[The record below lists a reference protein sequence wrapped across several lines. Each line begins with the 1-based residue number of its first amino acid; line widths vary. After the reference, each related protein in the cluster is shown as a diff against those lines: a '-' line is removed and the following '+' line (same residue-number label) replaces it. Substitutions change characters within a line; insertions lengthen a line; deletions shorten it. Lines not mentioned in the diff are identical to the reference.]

1 MSSPPA
7 TPATVALTAAGLWW
21 RGHTYSHDPRS
32 SSYGLEAAASLGVD
46 VASVFKTL
54 IAQIEGVGSVVGL
67 VPVAAL
73 LDLKALAQAAGGKR
87 AEMATPSMA
96 ERSSGYVVG
105 GISPIGQR
113 KRLPTF
119 LDDSAILFEHIFVSG
134 GRRGFDIEI
143 APADLLIATEGQYA
157 AIAR

>member
-1 MSSPPA
+1 M
-7 TPATVALTAAGLWW
+7 
-21 RGHTYSHDPRS
+21 
-32 SSYGLEAAASLGVD
+32 
-46 VASVFKTL
+46 VFKTL
-54 IAQIEGVGSVVGL
+54 IAQVAGVGL
-67 VPVAAL
+67 VVGIVPVAML
-73 LDLKALAQAAGGKR
+73 LDLKALGQAVGGKR
-87 AEMATPSMA
+87 AEMADQVIA

-119 LDDSAILFEHIFVSG
+119 LHESAIVYPKIYVSG

-143 APADLLIATEGQYA
+143 DPADLLAVTAGQYA